1 MQKRRG
7 YFGLRVLVCT
17 GLINRSCMHP
27 RIRTRDGFGRTTTV
41 GSGRSDMEFLRFGSG
56 FACFFTQEP
65 ASHGGEE
72 AGAVSSMVCA
82 FVCFRCQGSR

>member
-1 MQKRRG
+1 
-7 YFGLRVLVCT
+7 
-17 GLINRSCMHP
+17 
-27 RIRTRDGFGRTTTV
+27 
-41 GSGRSDMEFLRFGSG
+41 MEFLRFGSG